1 MKFIDFNHKYIY
13 YSIYFFDFLI
23 IDNKNIKDYKNITED
38 ELKTIFT
45 YKIYNEKIL
54 NTIFDVIKYIKNT
67 VKNNKTDITVH
78 KILNDNKELQSFIN
92 KYKRNVLEMY
102 QFFYEKYLE
111 KNKNYIECS
120 VYEQSTEFL
129 LYKFYRIVIKEWYEY
144 IDELNNKHINNNIYS
159 C

>member
-78 KILNDNKELQSFIN
+78 KILNDNKELKTFIN

-129 LYKFYRIVIKEWYEY
+129 LYNFYRIVIKEWYEY
-144 IDELNNKHINNNIYS
+144 IDNLNNKYINNNIYS